1 MTQETALP
9 VFGAILVG
17 AFSLGAATFL
27 HESGHQRASRLLFGI
42 AALFLAPPLV
52 RLWLAVVL

>member
-1 MTQETALP
+1 MTQETALS

-17 AFSLGAATFL
+17 ALSLGAATAL
-27 HESGHQRASRLLFGI
+27 HESGYRRASRLLFGI